1 MYNYKCAFDSLSQMT
16 FILDQFNVF
25 AKSFCIAI
33 KVLLA
38 IKLEAFILFCFH
50 FMSKVKTL
58 TFIFSHDHK
67 FLG

>member
-1 MYNYKCAFDSLSQMT
+1 MYNGKCAFDSLTQITQMT

-50 FMSKVKTL
+50 FMS
-58 TFIFSHDHK
+58 
-67 FLG
+67 

>member
-1 MYNYKCAFDSLSQMT
+1 MYNGKCAFDSLTQMT

-25 AKSFCIAI
+25 TKSFCIAI

-50 FMSKVKTL
+50 FMS
-58 TFIFSHDHK
+58 
-67 FLG
+67 

>member
-1 MYNYKCAFDSLSQMT
+1 MTQVT
-16 FILDQFNVF
+16 FILDQFNVL

-38 IKLEAFILFCFH
+38 IKLETFILFCFH

-58 TFIFSHDHK
+58 TFIFSYDHK